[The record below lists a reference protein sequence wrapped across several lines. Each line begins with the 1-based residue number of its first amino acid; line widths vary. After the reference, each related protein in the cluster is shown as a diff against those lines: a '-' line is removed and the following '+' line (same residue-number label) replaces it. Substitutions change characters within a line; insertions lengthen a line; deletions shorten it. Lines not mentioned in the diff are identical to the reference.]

1 MLGDEIGT
9 IHSRTELTELLKIHV
24 EHGALDVETGREV
37 AGAMNYKELSVR
49 EVMTPMK
56 DCFMLSVSE
65 KLNFKVRVA
74 FSSFVVFSVSA
85 AKKLSSGARLTDVTV
100 ALLQTNGPNGG
111 QWGCKVGNLSSS
123 KSSYKKVMKRRNVD
137 RPSRSSFFV
146 FVDSTLAVPC
156 AC

>member
-1 MLGDEIGT
+1 MQLVQGWFWSWVVYPSDADISASAQICPSLLITPIVRRLLGDEIGT

-65 KLNFKVRVA
+65 KLNFKVRVVLC
-74 FSSFVVFSVSA
+74 SCVVFS
-85 AKKLSSGARLTDVTV
+85 K
-100 ALLQTNGPNGG
+100 ALH
-111 QWGCKVGNLSSS
+111 
-123 KSSYKKVMKRRNVD
+123 R
-137 RPSRSSFFV
+137 
-146 FVDSTLAVPC
+146 
-156 AC
+156 